1 MIKFLHRLFNH
12 HKIDDLKRVM
22 ETYRVRNQQLE
33 DELREYKGYKLKYQV
48 AQLYIEDDEAI
59 LEIFEAAQKV
69 EDNKNNQTLYN
80 QLGLQQQAAAQQQG
94 IGRYTGGLAG
104 FIGQSLTGGC

>member
-1 MIKFLHRLFNH
+1 MIKLLHRIFNY
-12 HKIDDLKRVM
+12 HKIDELERVM

-59 LEIFEAAQKV
+59 IEIFEAAQKI
-69 EDNKNNQTLYN
+69 EDDKDNMRDILQGQGLG
-80 QLGLQQQAAAQQQG
+80 QLAAQQQMCG
-94 IGRYTGGLAG
+94 FASALGGL
-104 FIGQSLTGGC
+104 TGSGGYF